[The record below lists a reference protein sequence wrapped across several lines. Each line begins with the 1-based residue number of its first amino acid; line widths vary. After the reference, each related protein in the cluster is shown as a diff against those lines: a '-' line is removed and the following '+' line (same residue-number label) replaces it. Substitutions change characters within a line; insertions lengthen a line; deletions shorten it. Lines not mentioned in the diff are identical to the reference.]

1 MLMIFK
7 KSKNKNMSMGNPQR
21 HLIYLCDF
29 FRAQNLCL
37 GMRKRDADVVF
48 LLVRTYSRLTIVL
61 IVSFIDFVPVFHL
74 LANFNAIGGF

>member
-21 HLIYLCDF
+21 NLIYLCDF

-37 GMRKRDADVVF
+37 GMGKRDADVVF

-61 IVSFIDFVPVFHL
+61 IVSFIDFVLVFHL